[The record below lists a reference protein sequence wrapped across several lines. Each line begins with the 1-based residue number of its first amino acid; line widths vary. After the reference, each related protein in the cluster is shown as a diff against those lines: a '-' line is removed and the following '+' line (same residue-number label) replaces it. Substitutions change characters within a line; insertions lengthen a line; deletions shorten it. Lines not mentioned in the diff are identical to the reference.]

1 MEKTLRETPVIRCE
15 HGANCKWKCFALDY
29 YGNGIGTLKNYE
41 GAWKEWHEKQCGGK
55 LIQSFIVDEDY
66 LSLLSQRIKA
76 KALTDEQI
84 TQIKHNAF
92 MEWEKTQE
100 YKDAILGGELPF
112 IYLRDRMYDKAVAAA
127 QIQAVL
133 GELE

>member
-1 MEKTLRETPVIRCE
+1 MEKTLR
-15 HGANCKWKCFALDY
+15 KQLKALDIRPPLA
-29 YGNGIGTLKNYE
+29 NNDINS
-41 GAWKEWHEKQCGGK
+41 
-55 LIQSFIVDEDY
+55 I

-127 QIQAVL
+127 QLQAIL

>member
-1 MEKTLRETPVIRCE
+1 MEKTE
-15 HGANCKWKCFALDY
+15 
-29 YGNGIGTLKNYE
+29 GNLHWQIVQNLME
-41 GAWKEWHEKQCGGK
+41 G
-55 LIQSFIVDEDY
+55 FDEDRA
-66 LSLLSQRIKA
+66 LTEIADDICSLLSQRIKA

-112 IYLRDRMYDKAVAAA
+112 IYLRDRMYDKAVAA
-127 QIQAVL
+127 V
-133 GELE
+133 ELDNDR

>member
-1 MEKTLRETPVIRCE
+1 MEKTLR
-15 HGANCKWKCFALDY
+15 KQLKALDIRPPLA
-29 YGNGIGTLKNYE
+29 NNDINS
-41 GAWKEWHEKQCGGK
+41 
-55 LIQSFIVDEDY
+55 I
-66 LSLLSQRIKA
+66 LSLLSAHIKA

-127 QIQAVL
+127 QLQAVL
-133 GELE
+133 GELECR